1 VADLLVAS
9 CDRSRQGGVDGR
21 GRAKICFDRGG
32 QRVSLY
38 AVTFPLR
45 YVFNPKKL
53 AQIVAD
59 LLKKV
64 MKILGPA
71 YTRRAIT

>member
-1 VADLLVAS
+1 MFS
-9 CDRSRQGGVDGR
+9 TR
-21 GRAKICFDRGG
+21 
-32 QRVSLY
+32 
-38 AVTFPLR
+38 
-45 YVFNPKKL
+45 KKL

-64 MKILGPA
+64 MEILGPA